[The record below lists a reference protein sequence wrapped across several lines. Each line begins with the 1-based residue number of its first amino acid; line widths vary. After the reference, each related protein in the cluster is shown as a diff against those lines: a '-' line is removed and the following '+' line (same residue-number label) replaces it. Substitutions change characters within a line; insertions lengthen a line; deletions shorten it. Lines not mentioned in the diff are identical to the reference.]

1 MSFGTEVENHSRT
14 WWGAAAVLGGLA
26 ATWYL
31 WPAIGSGTADVLVVA
46 SSPYAGV
53 EQPLAEAVREHGR
66 GITWISG
73 PESWCDAASVL
84 ASADLSDVDTVALA
98 LAEIGTCEG
107 DPIRE
112 VHDRLTSEGVSGL
125 YVPLSNGVETPS
137 TLFETVPTVELI
149 GDEQQL
155 DMPCEWWND
164 CPATGRVTVRSTG
177 VLTDEGNARVA
188 RMVAAA
194 IG

>member
-1 MSFGTEVENHSRT
+1 VSFGTEVEHHSRT
-14 WWGAAAVLGGLA
+14 RWGAAAVLGGLA

-46 SSPYAGV
+46 STPYAGV
-53 EQPLAEAVREHGR
+53 EQPLAEAVREQGR
-66 GITWISG
+66 DIIWISG
-73 PESWCDAASVL
+73 PETWCDAAAVL
-84 ASADLSDVDTVALA
+84 ASTDLSDVDTVALA
-98 LAEIGTCEG
+98 LSEVGTCEG

-112 VHDRLTSEGVSGL
+112 VHARLTGEGVHGL
-125 YVPLSNGVETPS
+125 YVALSNDLDTPS
-137 TLFETVPTVELI
+137 TLFETVPTAELV
-149 GDEQQL
+149 GDDQQL

-164 CPATGRVTVRSTG
+164 CPASGRVTVRTTG
-177 VLTDEGNARVA
+177 GLTAEGDARVA